1 MSRKRQKTKKNY
13 QNLELMV
20 YEQDLSC
27 EQPVEGV

>member
-1 MSRKRQKTKKNY
+1 MSRKNKKKKKH
-13 QNLELMV
+13 QSLELMV